1 MSEPGKPSP
10 VEGVKEQSHFLAGDI
25 SPELRDGLGHFGKSS
40 EVLLKFHGTYQQDDR
55 DERGT
60 GGLDADGKKKKSYIF
75 MVRSKIPGGKL
86 TSEQLLAE
94 LDLCDEVANT
104 TLRIT
109 SRQGLQLHGVV
120 KSNLKQTIA
129 RINEVQLSTLGACG
143 DVNRNVMCC
152 PAPYHKNIYRQ
163 TQALADQLAAH
174 FAPRTRSYHEVWLT
188 DSTNGQ
194 KQLVGGAPE
203 GDGFDVEP
211 IYGKLYMPRKFKMG
225 LAIPEEYGGPGLNY
239 VSYGLIA
246 REVERIDSG
255 YRSMMS
261 VQSSLVMLPIF
272 EFGTEAQRK
281 KYLPK
286 LATGEWI
293 GCFGLTEP
301 NHGSDPGSM
310 QTRAKKVS
318 GGYSLTGSKMWISNS
333 PIADVFVVWAKDGED
348 IRGFILDKGMKG
360 LSAPAIHG
368 KVGLRTS
375 ITGEVA
381 MDNVFCPEEN
391 AFPKVRG
398 LKGPFTCLNSA
409 RYGIAWGALGA
420 AEDCWHRAR
429 QYVLDRKQ
437 FGRPLAAN
445 QLIQKKL
452 ADMQTEITL
461 GLQGCLR
468 LGRMKDEGSASPEI
482 TSLLKRNSCGK
493 ALDIARVA
501 RDMLGGNGI
510 SDEFGVI
517 RHVVNL
523 EVVNTYEGTH
533 DIHALILGRA
543 ITGIQAFT

>member
-1 MSEPGKPSP
+1 MG
-10 VEGVKEQSHFLAGDI
+10 
-25 SPELRDGLGHFGKSS
+25 ELGMLGP
-40 EVLLKFHGTYQQDDR
+40 T
-55 DERGT
+55 
-60 GGLDADGKKKKSYIF
+60 
-75 MVRSKIPGGKL
+75 IP
-86 TSEQLLAE
+86 A
-94 LDLCDEVANT
+94 
-104 TLRIT
+104 
-109 SRQGLQLHGVV
+109 
-120 KSNLKQTIA
+120 
-129 RINEVQLSTLGACG
+129 
-143 DVNRNVMCC
+143 
-152 PAPYHKNIYRQ
+152 
-163 TQALADQLAAH
+163 
-174 FAPRTRSYHEVWLT
+174 
-188 DSTNGQ
+188 
-194 KQLVGGAPE
+194 
-203 GDGFDVEP
+203 
-211 IYGKLYMPRKFKMG
+211 
-225 LAIPEEYGGPGLNY
+225 EYGGPGLNY
-239 VSYGLIA
+239 VCYGLIA
-246 REVERIDSG
+246 REVERVDSG

-272 EFGTEAQRK
+272 EFGNPETKK

-286 LATGEWI
+286 LASGEWI

-310 QTRAKKVS
+310 VTRAKKVK

-333 PIADVFVVWAKDGED
+333 PIADVFVVWAKDDQGE
-348 IRGFILDKGMKG
+348 IRGFVLEKSFKN

-375 ITGEVA
+375 ITGEIV
-381 MDNVFCPEEN
+381 MDNVFVPEEN
-391 AFPKVRG
+391 AFPEVRG

-420 AEDCWHRAR
+420 AEDCFHRAR

-445 QLIQKKL
+445 QLVQKKL
-452 ADMQTEITL
+452 ADMQTEIAL

-468 LGRMKDEGSASPEI
+468 LGRMKDEGTASSEI
-482 TSLLKRNSCGK
+482 TSILKRNSCGK
-493 ALDIARVA
+493 ALDIARAA

-543 ITGIQAFT
+543 ITGIPAFS